1 MWLAIPQLFSQSFQ
15 LEGTYLNFHQPISA
29 VLRCQTPYSSDP
41 EYCELNS
48 VNKRTVKT
56 LSSDNGLL
64 SASPGLRPLFLE
76 SYEACV
82 TRRILTNTPLEF
94 SRKLA
99 ERLFTDINGAWEE
112 KLSDRLRRGFRLA
125 TERNPKEEELQS
137 WISFTTENLER
148 FSAAHDNAEKFPSY
162 GETPRNK
169 DLPTPQVAV
178 LSFTMSTVLNLDET
192 ITRE

>member
-1 MWLAIPQLFSQSFQ
+1 
-15 LEGTYLNFHQPISA
+15 
-29 VLRCQTPYSSDP
+29 
-41 EYCELNS
+41 
-48 VNKRTVKT
+48 
-56 LSSDNGLL
+56 
-64 SASPGLRPLFLE
+64 
-76 SYEACV
+76 V

>member
-1 MWLAIPQLFSQSFQ
+1 
-15 LEGTYLNFHQPISA
+15 
-29 VLRCQTPYSSDP
+29 
-41 EYCELNS
+41 

-99 ERLFTDINGAWEE
+99 ERLFTEINGPWEE
-112 KLSDRLRRGFRLA
+112 KLTARLRRGFRLA
-125 TERNPKEEELQS
+125 TGRNPQDSELES
-137 WISFTTENLER
+137 WITFTNENMERFTT
-148 FSAAHDNAEKFPSY
+148 DTGNAEKFLSY
-162 GETPRNK
+162 GESPRNK
-169 DLPTPQVAV
+169 ELPAPQLAA

-192 ITRE
+192 ITRD